1 MANGTLKVSNIET
14 SSGSGTI
21 TLGQSGETVTVT
33 NGIMSGHMYPAF
45 EAYLSANQ
53 SINDITDTKVQ
64 FNTEVLDTDSCY
76 DNSTNYRFTPNKAGK
91 YFVYI
96 TCNIDASSGFY
107 YASSEVKKN
116 GSNISGARIVNIW
129 ENKSSSSYDIEGI
142 HLSYHGIVEMNGS
155 SDYLSATAYMAG
167 GGSAGN
173 VKGNRTIWGA
183 YRIVS

>member
-1 MANGTLKVSNIET
+1 MSKLEANTIDTV
-14 SSGSGTI
+14 SGTTNLVI
-21 TLGQSGETVTVT
+21 GSTNSSTVTFESGAAT
-33 NGIMSGHMYPAF
+33 GHMNPSF
-45 EAYLSANQ
+45 QAYVSSDQTLS
-53 SINDITDTKVQ
+53 ND
-64 FNTEVLDTDSCY
+64 TETTIAWDAETFDTDSTF
-76 DNSTNYRFTPNKAGK
+76 DTSNYRFTPSKAGK

-116 GSNISGARIVNIW
+116 GSNISGARIVSIF

-142 HLSYHGIVEMNGS
+142 FLEYHGIVEMNGS
-155 SDYLSATAYMAG
+155 SDYLTATAYMAG

-183 YRIVS
+183 YRIGS

>member
-1 MANGTLKVSNIET
+1 MGTIFVDNLKHQ
-14 SSGSGTI
+14 SSQGSGTI
-21 TLGQSGETVTVT
+21 TIGASGETVALA
-33 NGIMSGHMYPAF
+33 SGVKQSNLMDPSF
-45 EAYLSANQ
+45 QAYVSSDQTLSH
-53 SINDITDTKVQ
+53 DTETTIAWDAET
-64 FNTEVLDTDSCY
+64 FDTDSTF
-76 DNSTNYRFTPNKAGK
+76 DTSNYRFTPNKAGK

-142 HLSYHGIVEMNGS
+142 HLPYHGIVEMNGS
-155 SDYLSATAYMAG
+155 SDYLTATAYMAS

-183 YRIVS
+183 YRLRS

>member
-1 MANGTLKVSNIET
+1 MGTIKATNIEPIADNGTVTLG
-14 SSGSGTI
+14 SSGDTFSLGSGVVQSNLMDPSFQAYVSSDQTLSNDTETTI
-21 TLGQSGETVTVT
+21 AWDAET
-33 NGIMSGHMYPAF
+33 F
-45 EAYLSANQ
+45 
-53 SINDITDTKVQ
+53 
-64 FNTEVLDTDSCY
+64 DTDSTF
-76 DNSTNYRFTPNKAGK
+76 NTSTYKFTPSKAGK

-155 SDYLSATAYMAG
+155 TDYLTATAYMAG

-183 YRIVS
+183 YRLRS

>member
-1 MANGTLKVSNIET
+1 MAGIIKVNQYQDFNGNSIMT
-14 SSGSGTI
+14 SDGSGNLTTQEI
-21 TLGQSGETVTVT
+21 L
-33 NGIMSGHMYPAF
+33 YPAF
-45 EAYLSANQ
+45 RAYRATSQ
-53 SINDITDTKVQ
+53 SISDNTDTKVQ
-64 FNTEVLDTDSCY
+64 IDTEDFDTDSCY
-76 DNSTNYRFTPNKAGK
+76 DNSTNYRFTPTVAGK

-142 HLSYHGIVEMNGS
+142 HLPYHGIVEMNGS
-155 SDYLSATAYMAG
+155 TDYLTATAYMAG

-183 YRIVS
+183 YRLRS